1 MLLECRNLKKNY
13 GKKQAVRNITLNL
26 ERGKIYGLLGP
37 NGA

>member
-26 ERGKIYGLLGP
+26 ERGKI
-37 NGA
+37 